1 MLMSKFNATL
11 LDQNWAKVMPHQRMP
26 VDASHLL
33 VFLVEARYD
42 KDKTRYLVEG
52 FRQVFHLRLNQP
64 IHQIVK
70 DRHANSRM
78 VKGNKMALANP
89 QVVEE
94 KLTKGLND
102 SALHVAF
109 FLAYVISPLGLWDKK
124 VPGKFRVI
132 QDLSAP
138 FEGVSINAC
147 IPTAEEMVIYNKADT
162 AIQLIQRARPG
173 LYWPKQM

>member
-1 MLMSKFNATL
+1 
-11 LDQNWAKVMPHQRMP
+11 MP
-26 VDASHLL
+26 VDACRLL
-33 VFLVEARYD
+33 ALLVEARYD

-94 KLTKGLND
+94 KLMKGLR
-102 SALHVAF
+102 AKRMIGPF
-109 FLAYVISPLGLWDKK
+109 MWPFILAYVISPLGLWDKK
-124 VPGKFRVI
+124 VSGKFRII

-147 IPTAEEMVIYNKADT
+147 IPTAEGMVIYNKADT

-173 LYWPKQM
+173 LYWPNQM